1 MVTVPSSTQITR
13 FNGEPVYYIDGMP
26 TVLKSV
32 HGDIAH
38 GYTVGDDLTTTEC
51 YVARGRGYFAHGKT
65 AREAAEGLERKIVS
79 GMDTDAKV
87 EEFMKRFSKDG
98 KYPVRD
104 FYEWHGLLTGS
115 CTFGRDSFAKEHGIS
130 MDGEMGM
137 KEFLGLTKDAFG
149 GEVIREVIERMGLSD
164 EIK

>member
-1 MVTVPSSTQITR
+1 MVTLPSTTKITR

-26 TVLKSV
+26 TVLRSV

-51 YVARGRGYFAHGKT
+51 YVARGRGYFAHGRT
-65 AREAAEGLERKIVS
+65 AREAAEGLERKIVG

-87 EEFMKRFSKDG
+87 EEFVKRFSADG
-98 KYPVRD
+98 RYPVRD

-130 MDGEMGM
+130 MDGEMGTR
-137 KEFLGLTKDAFG
+137 EFLGLTRDAFG
-149 GEVIREVIERMGLSD
+149 GAVIRAVIERMGLSD

>member
-1 MVTVPSSTQITR
+1 MVTFPSSTKITR

-32 HGDIAH
+32 HGDLAH
-38 GYTVGDDLTTTEC
+38 GYTIGDDLTTTEC
-51 YVARGRGYFAHGKT
+51 YVARGHGYFAHGKT
-65 AREAAEGLERKIVS
+65 ARDATSSLECKILS
-79 GMDTDAKV
+79 GMDTDTKV
-87 EEFMKRFSKDG
+87 EEFVKRFDKDG

-115 CTFGRDSFAKEHGIS
+115 CKFGRDSFAKEHGIS
-130 MDGEMGM
+130 MDGEMGT

-149 GEVIREVIERMGLSD
+149 SEVIRSIIERLGLAD

>member
-1 MVTVPSSTQITR
+1 MVTVPSSTKITR
-13 FNGEPVYYIDGMP
+13 FNGEQVYYIDGMP
-26 TVLKSV
+26 TVLTSV

-38 GYTVGDDLTTTEC
+38 GYTIGDDLTTTEC
-51 YVARGRGYFAHGKT
+51 YVARGHGYFAHGNT
-65 AREAAEGLERKIVS
+65 AREAAAGLERKIVA
-79 GMDTDAKV
+79 GMDTGAKV
-87 EEFMKRFSKDG
+87 EEFVKRFDKDG

-115 CTFGRDSFAKEHGIS
+115 CKFGRDSFAKEHGIS
-130 MDGEMGM
+130 MDGEMGT

-149 GEVIREVIERMGLSD
+149 SEVIREVIKRLGLAD

>member
-1 MVTVPSSTQITR
+1 
-13 FNGEPVYYIDGMP
+13 MP

-32 HGDIAH
+32 HGDLAH
-38 GYTVGDDLTTTEC
+38 GYTIGDDLTTTEC
-51 YVARGRGYFAHGKT
+51 YVARGHGYFAHGKT
-65 AREAAEGLERKIVS
+65 ARDATSSLECKILS
-79 GMDTDAKV
+79 GMDTDTKV
-87 EEFMKRFSKDG
+87 EEFVKRFDKDG

-115 CTFGRDSFAKEHGIS
+115 CKFGRDSFAKEHGIS
-130 MDGEMGM
+130 MDGEMGT

-149 GEVIREVIERMGLSD
+149 SEVIRSIIERLGLAD

>member
-1 MVTVPSSTQITR
+1 MVTLPSTTKIAR

-26 TVLKSV
+26 TVLRSV

-38 GYTVGDDLTTTEC
+38 GYTIGDDLTTTEC
-51 YVARGRGYFAHGKT
+51 YVARGRGYFAHGRT
-65 AREAAEGLERKIVS
+65 AREAAEGLERKIVG

-87 EEFMKRFSKDG
+87 EEFVKRFSADG
-98 KYPVRD
+98 RYPVRD

-130 MDGEMGM
+130 MDGEMGTR
-137 KEFLGLTKDAFG
+137 EFLGLTKDAFG
-149 GEVIREVIERMGLSD
+149 GGVIRAVIERMGLSD
-164 EIK
+164 EIG

>member
-1 MVTVPSSTQITR
+1 MVTVPSSTKITR
-13 FNGEPVYYIDGMP
+13 FNGEQVYYIDGMP
-26 TVLKSV
+26 TVLTSV

-38 GYTVGDDLTTTEC
+38 GYTIGDDLTTTEC
-51 YVARGRGYFAHGKT
+51 YVARGHGYFAHGTT
-65 AREAAEGLERKIVS
+65 AREAAAGLERKIVS
-79 GMDTDAKV
+79 GMDTGAKV
-87 EEFMKRFSKDG
+87 EEFVKRFSKDG

-115 CTFGRDSFAKEHGIS
+115 CKFGRDSFAKEHSIS
-130 MDGEMGM
+130 MDGEMGT

-149 GEVIREVIERMGLSD
+149 SEVIREVIKRMGLAD

>member
-1 MVTVPSSTQITR
+1 MVTVPSSTKITR

-26 TVLKSV
+26 TVIRSV
-32 HGDIAH
+32 HGDLAH
-38 GYTVGDDLTTTEC
+38 GYTVGEDLATTEC
-51 YVARGRGYFAHGKT
+51 YVARGHGYFAHGHT

-79 GMDTDAKV
+79 AMDTGAKV
-87 EEFMKRFSKDG
+87 EEFVKRFSKDG

-130 MDGEMGM
+130 MDDEMGTR
-137 KEFLGLTKDAFG
+137 EFLGLTKDAFG
-149 GEVIREVIERMGLSD
+149 GEVIRAVIERMGLSD

>member
-1 MVTVPSSTQITR
+1 MVTLPSTTKITR

-26 TVLKSV
+26 TVLRCV

-38 GYTVGDDLTTTEC
+38 GYTVGDDLSTTEC
-51 YVARGRGYFAHGKT
+51 YVARGHGYFAHGKT
-65 AREAAEGLERKIVS
+65 AREAAEGLERKIVG
-79 GMDTDAKV
+79 GMDTGAKV
-87 EEFMKRFSKDG
+87 EEFVKRFSADG
-98 KYPVRD
+98 RYPVRD

-130 MDGEMGM
+130 MDGEMGTR
-137 KEFLGLTKDAFG
+137 EFLGLTKDAFG
-149 GEVIREVIERMGLSD
+149 GEVIRAVIERMGLSD